1 MFIFQ
6 LIILSA
12 IINYQES
19 LKIKATNFLTGE
31 NEYSCILD
39 FNEITKLNENI
50 KYIIFD
56 FVKEEKNKRNR
67 IYISSKENNAN
78 NIDKIFKLP
87 LFGSNKIIIPYD
99 FMKTENKLYMKIFCY
114 DNKKC
119 DEEIFINTYDKIIV
133 EEGETLYIN
142 GYEEKFEYNF
152 IYKYKVNDDKNIIK
166 QISAYSYQK
175 MILI

>member
-31 NEYSCILD
+31 NEYSFILD

-166 QISAYSYQK
+166 QISAYFYQK